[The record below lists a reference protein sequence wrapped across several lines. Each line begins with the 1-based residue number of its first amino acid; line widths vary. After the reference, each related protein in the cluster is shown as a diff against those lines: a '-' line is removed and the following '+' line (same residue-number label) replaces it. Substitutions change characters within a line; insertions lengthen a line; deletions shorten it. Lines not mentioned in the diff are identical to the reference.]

1 MGLLLS
7 LPLTATFDT
16 LREPGPD
23 HHPTEEDEDRHAE
36 AVVTGG
42 EAVEVL
48 ASVAESPTREAE
60 ETLAAPAMQQE
71 RQQEVAGDGGGQ
83 PPELWLPQVDTD
95 DAVRIWCS
103 LNQPSQLAQG
113 TSSAWMKADEERSTI
128 GSEVTEDEEYEDDE
142 EDEEDEEYDDEET
155 SSSETS
161 SSSPFDSTIT
171 SGMLRRWKR
180 IRERYVD
187 NPDIIGDTYV
197 YRVLTYLG
205 HPHWRKMDAPSFPA
219 AGDSPNP
226 STSLRATMAVR
237 LEDLRQKRLQL
248 KAVQR
253 SLKDCREPVSR
264 AMLEGPRRAVRQLE
278 AEAMNP
284 GSAKE
289 ELVAATED
297 AAAVNQDP

>member
-1 MGLLLS
+1 MGLVLS
-7 LPLTATFDT
+7 LPQTATFDT
-16 LREPGPD
+16 SREPGPER
-23 HHPTEEDEDRHAE
+23 HPTEEDEDRLAE
-36 AVVTGG
+36 AVVERG
-42 EAVEVL
+42 EAVEAPV
-48 ASVAESPTREAE
+48 SVAESPTREAE

-128 GSEVTEDEEYEDDE
+128 GSDVTGYEDYEEDE

-205 HPHWRKMDAPSFPA
+205 HPHWRKLDALSFPA

-237 LEDLRQKRLQL
+237 LEDLRRKRLQL
-248 KAVQR
+248 KAAQTA
-253 SLKDCREPVSR
+253 LKDCPEPVSR
-264 AMLEGPRRAVRQLE
+264 ALLEGQRRAVRKLEVGTKSTRGQLE
-278 AEAMNP
+278 
-284 GSAKE
+284 
-289 ELVAATED
+289 
-297 AAAVNQDP
+297 